1 MPSFSDFT
9 QEGFPDYDAT
19 PEELQPP
26 TELQPGYDPENDP
39 FQSFDADIAFQST
52 SNEEPD
58 PPGAGDSYQGTDPT
72 AFSEQDGTID
82 EQAAAAPD
90 AQTLGQSDD
99 PEAQEDTGDEAYG
112 DDEDDTSDPAQ
123 VDSGEHISAV
133 EEVRYPE
140 QGSDADE
147 LTVREPESIN
157 PGDYAGPASVLVTDP
172 ELFKVVEELLDW
184 QATEWDNFL
193 LELLEGV
200 TDARDRSDARLL
212 RRLDRTLDQ
221 QDQAMFD
228 ALDYLLDL
236 DDKITNQMANFAF
249 DEFDSVELDGE
260 DNDDLG
266 DGFTTPSL
274 LAEMA
279 DIVGGVDQDT
289 FLTEFQ
295 WLNAEDI

>member
-1 MPSFSDFT
+1 MPSFADFT
-9 QEGFPDYDAT
+9 PEGFPDYDAT

-26 TELQPGYDPENDP
+26 TELQAGYDPENDP
-39 FQSFDADIAFQST
+39 FQSFDPDISFQSG

-82 EQAAAAPD
+82 EQQAAAPD
-90 AQTLGQSDD
+90 AHTIGQSDD
-99 PEAQEDTGDEAYG
+99 PEAQEAVGDEAEG

-123 VDSGEHISAV
+123 VDSGEAIDATD
-133 EEVRYPE
+133 EVRYPE
-140 QGSDADE
+140 QGQDAQE
-147 LTVREPESIN
+147 LTIREPESID
-157 PGDYAGPASVLVTDP
+157 PQDYSGPASVLVTDP
-172 ELFKVVEELLDW
+172 ELFDHIQDLLNIAAKEREDFLQELVDLRDQMLLD
-184 QATEWDNFL
+184 
-193 LELLEGV
+193 ELD
-200 TDARDRSDARLL
+200 TI
-212 RRLDRTLDQ
+212 LDIHQNTLDYI
-221 QDQAMFD
+221 
-228 ALDYLLDL
+228 LDI
-236 DDKITNQMANFAF
+236 DDKITNQMSNFAF
-249 DEFDSVELDGE
+249 DDFEDVELDGE

-295 WLNAEDI
+295 WLHQEEI